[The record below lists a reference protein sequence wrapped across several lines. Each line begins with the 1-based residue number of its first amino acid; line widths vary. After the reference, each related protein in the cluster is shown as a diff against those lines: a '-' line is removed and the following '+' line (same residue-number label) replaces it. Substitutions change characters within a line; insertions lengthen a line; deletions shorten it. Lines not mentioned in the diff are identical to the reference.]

1 MGGHVEGPLNVLLV
15 EDNEVQAAFYA
26 RMLAESDWTDYR
38 VDTAGTLTD
47 ALGRL
52 AVLGYDVIIA
62 DLGLPESSGWETF
75 AAIHEKHPLVPIV
88 VLTSEQDNKL
98 ALRILK
104 NGAQDYLFKS
114 EITPQYLL
122 RTVRYA
128 IERGKLRR
136 ELVGALDRIQHLEG
150 LLPICSSCKKVRDEE
165 GIWEQIEKYLAEH
178 VDAHFTHTLCPD
190 CIKRLYPELADE
202 EG

>member
-1 MGGHVEGPLNVLLV
+1 MDGPLNVLLV
-15 EDNEVQAAFYA
+15 EDNEVQAAFFA

-38 VDTAGTLTD
+38 VDTAGSVTE

-52 AVLGYDVIIA
+52 SVLEYDVIIC

-75 AAIHEKHPLVPIV
+75 AAINERHTLLPIV
-88 VLTSEQDNKL
+88 VLTSEQDNEL

-114 EITPQYLL
+114 EINPQYLL

-150 LLPICSSCKKVRDEE
+150 LLPICSSCKKVRDEA

-178 VDAHFTHTLCPD
+178 VDAHFTHTLCPE
-190 CIKRLYPELADE
+190 CIKQQYPELEE